1 MNEFDSPNY
10 AEYSYEKKSE
20 GKVKLQRRAMVFLYV
35 AFFIGGF
42 IACVATKFYPLFAIA
57 PTLTL
62 ILVLCTWRLVKYDV
76 YFEFREGRLELGKVR
91 VTKQGR
97 RKSPAVSIHIKE
109 ALYIAPY
116 ANAEQTAGVT
126 KIYDYSESLASD
138 KRVVVIFLDK
148 GEKCAA
154 IFEGTAK
161 IAKLLNSFCPNAENM
176 KGQIFH
182 G

>member
-10 AEYSYEKKSE
+10 AEYSYEKKNE
-20 GKVKLQRRAMVFLYV
+20 GKVKAQRRGMILLYV
-35 AFFIGGF
+35 AFFIGGL
-42 IACVATKFYPLFAIA
+42 IACIATKLLPLFAVA

-76 YFEFREGRLELGKVR
+76 YFEFREGRLELGKIR
-91 VTKQGR
+91 VNKNGR
-97 RKSPAVSIHIKE
+97 RKTPKVSIHIKE

-116 ANAEQTAGVT
+116 TGESQTEGVVRL
-126 KIYDYSESLASD
+126 YDYSESQKSD
-138 KRVVVIFLDK
+138 KRIVVVFDEK
-148 GEKCAA
+148 GERCAV